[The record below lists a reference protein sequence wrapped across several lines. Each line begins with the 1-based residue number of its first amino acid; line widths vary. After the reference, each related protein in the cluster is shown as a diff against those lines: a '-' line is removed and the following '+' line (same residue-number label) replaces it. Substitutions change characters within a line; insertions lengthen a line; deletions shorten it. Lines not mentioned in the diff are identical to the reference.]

1 MVIKSC
7 DFVRSF
13 TVLWHIYW
21 HIGRTKGVRVS
32 KFFKWIIV
40 YLLVTPIFYIMTFPI
55 CSLIALMDWGNGK
68 TFKENLREVMGIKQ
82 Q

>member
-7 DFVRSF
+7 DLVRSF
-13 TVLWHIYW
+13 TVLWRDIW
-21 HIGRTKGVRVS
+21 HIGRTKRIRM
-32 KFFKWIIV
+32 KILKWIIV
-40 YLLVTPIFYIMTFPI
+40 YLIVAPVFYIMTFPI

-68 TFKENLREVMGIKQ
+68 TYKENLREVMGIKQ

>member
-1 MVIKSC
+1 MI
-7 DFVRSF
+7 
-13 TVLWHIYW
+13 
-21 HIGRTKGVRVS
+21 

-40 YLLVTPIFYIMTFPI
+40 YLLVAPVFYVMTFPI

-68 TFKENLREVMGIKQ
+68 TYKENLREVMGIKQ